1 MKKKKDIGVIIQ
13 FDDKEYSREETVFLY
28 QRFFNIL
35 AETNNMKIPEN
46 ILKVII
52 ECILDEYS
60 NR

>member
-35 AETNNMKIPEN
+35 AETNNMKVPEN

>member
-35 AETNNMKIPEN
+35 AEANNMKVPEN